1 MTPYYSSNCCFVLVG
16 RLFIFL
22 ECVIL
27 VMFGAVVLGGWKSV
41 SCGKLF
47 QIQVVTPGDLTKA
60 LQKFLNVAII
70 EGAN

>member
-1 MTPYYSSNCCFVLVG
+1 
-16 RLFIFL
+16 
-22 ECVIL
+22 
-27 VMFGAVVLGGWKSV
+27 MFGAVVLGGWKSV